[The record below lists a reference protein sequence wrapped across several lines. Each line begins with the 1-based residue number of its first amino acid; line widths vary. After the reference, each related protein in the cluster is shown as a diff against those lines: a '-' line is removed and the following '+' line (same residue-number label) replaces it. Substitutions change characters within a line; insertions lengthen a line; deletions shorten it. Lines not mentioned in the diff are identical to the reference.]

1 MSTISS
7 EQIARIN
14 ELAKKSRTEEG
25 LTSEERQ
32 EQAELRNAY
41 IAAFRTSLKSQP
53 DNTVVIEPDGTRHK
67 LKQESSFRAN

>member
-25 LTSEERQ
+25 LTPEERQ

-41 IAAFRTSLKSQP
+41 IAAFRTSLKSQF

-67 LKQESSFRAN
+67 LK